1 MLGNENLTKVIALIM
16 AVCCAA
22 FVGLTTFGSQIK
34 SLSETGI
41 EMEYEKKLF
50 STDKVLDINIVMDQS
65 EWEDMLDNAMSE
77 TYYQCDIEING
88 ETFYSVGIRPK
99 GNTSLST
106 IVNDPNTDRYSFKLE
121 FDQFITGQS
130 CYGLDKLVLNN
141 SYADATYMK
150 EALIYDMF
158 AYIGADSSLYNYAKI
173 SVNGEYWGLYL
184 ALEAVE
190 ESFMLRNYG
199 AENGELYKPDSMEMG
214 GMGGNRGGMDFGEIN
229 PKNQSASTEE
239 NRQTPNKENFNPE
252 NFSGEMPDMG
262 NFDFSQF
269 GGGKGGFSM
278 GGSGSNLNYSD
289 DSLDSYSAI
298 WDGEVTNTNSADH
311 TRVVTALKN
320 ISEGNGLEKY
330 MDVDNLLRYAAVHIF
345 SENSDSLSGSM
356 SHNYYLYESG
366 GRLNLLPWDYNL
378 ALGGMNGGSATSV
391 VNSAIDDAWNGTD
404 FFDTLMENETYHEEY
419 YAYLE
424 QIVEYI
430 LGGKFEEFYT
440 ETRSKIDSLVK
451 TDPNAFY
458 SYDEYLAVAETFY
471 EVVTLRGESIKG
483 QLDGT
488 IPSNS
493 AEQKNSVALID
504 ASHLDL
510 SVMGSMNMGGGG
522 FGGNFGGRGERAENG
537 TEPQTEAD
545 TQSANDEILTVQ
557 SLFAGGGFGGQMP
570 GSFNGEIP
578 EDFNPEDFSGQM
590 PDFGGEIPEGFGE
603 QMPNFGGEAPAED
616 AEPST
621 EDIQPNGG
629 AQNGAQNNRPSTGS
643 FPTQTGSS
651 ALLQNII
658 LYALSSAIF
667 ATAFIFALLYKR
679 RKLR

>member
-1 MLGNENLTKVIALIM
+1 M
-16 AVCCAA
+16 AICCAA
-22 FVGLTTFGSQIK
+22 FVGLTAFGSQIK

-41 EMEYEKKLF
+41 EMEYEEKLF
-50 STDKVLDINIVMDQS
+50 NTSEVLDINIVMDEI
-65 EWEDMLDNAMSE
+65 EWEAMLDNAMSE
-77 TYYQCDIEING
+77 TYYQCDVVIDG

-121 FDQFITGQS
+121 FDQFVTGQS

-158 AYIGADSSLYNYAKI
+158 AYVGADSSLYNYAKI

-214 GMGGNRGGMDFGEIN
+214 GGGNRGDMDFGDMPQRGEN
-229 PKNQSASTEE
+229 SFTEE
-239 NRQTPNKENFNPE
+239 NRQTPDTENFNPE
-252 NFSGEMPDMG
+252 NFSGEMPNME
-262 NFDFSQF
+262 NFDFSDF

-278 GGSGSNLNYSD
+278 GGNGSNLNYSND
-289 DSLDSYSAI
+289 DLDSYSAI
-298 WDGEVTNTNSADH
+298 WEGEVTSTNSADH

-320 ISEGNGLEKY
+320 ISEGNDLEKY

-378 ALGGMNGGSATSV
+378 ALGGMNGGSATDV
-391 VNSAIDDAWNGTD
+391 VNFAVDDAWNGTN
-404 FFDTLMENETYHEEY
+404 FFDTLMENEKYHAEY

-424 QIVEYI
+424 QIAEYI
-430 LGGKFEEFYT
+430 LGGKFEEFYNRT
-440 ETRSKIDSLVK
+440 KEQIDSLVE

-458 SYDEYLAVAETFY
+458 SYDEYLAATETFY

-483 QLDGT
+483 QLSGT
-488 IPSNS
+488 IPSYS
-493 AEQKNSVALID
+493 AEQRNSAALID

-510 SVMGSMNMGGGG
+510 SKMGTMNMGGGG
-522 FGGNFGGRGERAENG
+522 FGGRGERSESG
-537 TEPQTEAD
+537 TKPETKANN
-545 TQSANDEILTVQ
+545 QSAAGETATVQ
-557 SLFAGGGFGGQMP
+557 NLFAGG
-570 GSFNGEIP
+570 FNGEPP
-578 EDFNPEDFSGQM
+578 EGFDGQM
-590 PDFGGEIPEGFGE
+590 PDFGGEIPEGFEG

-616 AEPST
+616 TEPST

-658 LYALSSAIF
+658 LYALSAAIF
-667 ATAFIFALLYKR
+667 AGAFIFVLLYKR